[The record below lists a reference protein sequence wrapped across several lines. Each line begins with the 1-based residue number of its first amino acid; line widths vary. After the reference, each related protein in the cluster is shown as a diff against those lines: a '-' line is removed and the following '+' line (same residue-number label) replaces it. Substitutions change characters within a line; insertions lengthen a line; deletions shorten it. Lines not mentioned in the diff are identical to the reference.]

1 MTDAFA
7 WKIAKWIKKHGSTKR
22 KDIPSWIPHD
32 LYGQYKYFHVYHT
45 STDAEGC
52 PIISDDNVYAMSD
65 PEIDAYVEEHRRRVH
80 EFRDWLEPTGV
91 VVANI
96 IAVIALIVSIIA
108 LAV

>member
-45 STDAEGC
+45 STDAEGY
-52 PIISDDNVYAMSD
+52 PVISEDNVYAINDTEM
-65 PEIDAYVEEHRRRVH
+65 DAYIEERRRKIH

-108 LAV
+108 LAA